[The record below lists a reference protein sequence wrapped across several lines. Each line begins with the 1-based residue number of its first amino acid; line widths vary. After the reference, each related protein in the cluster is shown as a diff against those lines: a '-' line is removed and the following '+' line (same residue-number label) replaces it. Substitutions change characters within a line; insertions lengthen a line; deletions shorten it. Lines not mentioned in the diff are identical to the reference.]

1 MKNTSAPRK
10 HRRWFLSHTAMLA
23 TGFAITPKLS
33 GYAAANDE
41 IRIGFLSCGGRAN
54 ELMGSFAKVP
64 GVKIVGLSDPDS
76 TRVAK
81 AKTRFPDAKTATD
94 LRKLIE
100 DPNIDAVVVAT
111 CNHWHC
117 LASIWAMQAGKD
129 VYVEKPLSHSQWEGE
144 QTIAAARKYQ
154 RICQV
159 GTQQRSDPM
168 QTELKK
174 FLHEEMALGQIQRV
188 QVNRY
193 GVRGPIGKRSEPLPK
208 DPNIDWNLWLGP
220 AADQPVFR
228 NAWHYDWHWDWNTGS
243 GEMGNWG
250 VHVLDDVRNVVF
262 RDSVQVPKRILG
274 GGGRIVWNDA
284 GQSPNVHAVAFDTGS
299 IPVVIGLSNL
309 PDKPDG
315 KKSPDAPG
323 PSSGYVVY
331 CQAGRLEGQRGSAKA
346 FDRDGKLIKEFKGN
360 GGGGH
365 QANFIQ
371 AVRNRK
377 PEALNAEVQI
387 GHDSTGWCNFANI
400 CFQAADHQDLREKVE
415 SAMDH
420 PGWEPLMQQML
431 DHLNAHGVQP
441 NDSALRMSHWM
452 DLDPKTGRF
461 VGQYAQQGNAL
472 IKRQY
477 REGFEV
483 PQVS

>member
-1 MKNTSAPRK
+1 MKSLKLA
-10 HRRWFLSHTAMLA
+10 RRQFLSQTALGTVGLA
-23 TGFAITPKLS
+23 CGLRAHAS
-33 GYAAANDE
+33 ANDE
-41 IRIGFLSCGGRAN
+41 IRLAFLSCGGRAN
-54 ELMGSFAKVP
+54 ELMGSFSKVP

-81 AKTRFPDAKTATD
+81 AKTRFPDAKTTTD

-117 LASIWAMQAGKD
+117 LAAIWAMQAGKD

-168 QTELKK
+168 QKELKA
-174 FLHEEMALGQIQRV
+174 FLHEQQALGQIQRV
-188 QVNRY
+188 QVNRF
-193 GVRGPIGKRSEPLPK
+193 GVRGPIGKRKDPLPK
-208 DPNIDWNLWLGP
+208 DPNVDYDLWLGP
-220 AADQPVFR
+220 AADRPVFR

-262 RDSVQVPKRILG
+262 RDSVQVPRRILG
-274 GGGRIVWNDA
+274 GGGRMVWNDA

-309 PDKPDG
+309 PDAPDG
-315 KKSPDAPG
+315 KKSPDFPG
-323 PSSGYVVY
+323 PGSGYVVY

-346 FDRDGKLIKEFKGN
+346 YDLDGKLIKEFKGN
-360 GGGGH
+360 GGSSH
-365 QANFIQ
+365 QANFIEG
-371 AVRNRK
+371 VRTRK
-377 PEALNAEVQI
+377 AELLNADVQV

-400 CFQAADHQDLREKVE
+400 CYQAGDSSHIEDKAE
-415 SAMDH
+415 SARDF
-420 PGWEPLMQQML
+420 PGWQKLIEQMVS
-431 DHLNAHGVQP
+431 HLNAHQIDP
-441 NDSALRMSHWM
+441 EDQAIRMSHWM
-452 DLDPKTGRF
+452 ELDPKTGRF
-461 VGQYAQQGNAL
+461 VGDYAQQGNAL
-472 IKRQY
+472 IRREY
-477 REGFEV
+477 RSGYAVEEIT
-483 PQVS
+483 

>member
-1 MKNTSAPRK
+1 MLYNHSS
-10 HRRWFLSHTAMLA
+10 RREFLSRSAYLA
-23 TGFAITPKLS
+23 AGLASSPYLDAHAS
-33 GYAAANDE
+33 ANEE

-64 GVKIVGLSDPDS
+64 GVKIVGLCDPDTS
-76 TRVAK
+76 RVAK
-81 AKTRFPDAKTATD
+81 AKTRFPDAKTTND

-100 DPNIDAVVVAT
+100 DPNLDAVVVAT

-129 VYVEKPLSHSQWEGE
+129 VYVEKPLSHTQWEGE

-154 RICQV
+154 KICQV

-168 QTELKK
+168 QAELKK
-174 FLHEEMALGQIQRV
+174 FLHVEKALGEIQRV
-188 QVNRY
+188 QVNRF

-208 DPNIDWNLWLGP
+208 DPNVDWNLWLGP
-220 AADQPVFR
+220 AADRPVFR

-262 RDSVQVPKRILG
+262 QDSVQVPRRILG
-274 GGGRIVWNDA
+274 GGGRIVWNDD
-284 GQSPNVHAVAFDTGS
+284 GESPNVHAVAFDNGS

-315 KKSPDAPG
+315 KKSPDLPG
-323 PSSGYVVY
+323 PGSGYVVY

-346 FDRDGKLIKEFKGN
+346 FDKDGKLIKEFRGN
-360 GGGGH
+360 SGAGH
-365 QANFIQ
+365 QANFIE
-371 AVRNRK
+371 AVRTRK
-377 PEALNAEVQI
+377 REVLNADVQV

-400 CFQAADHQDLREKVE
+400 CFQAGDNRDLRDKVE
-415 SAMDH
+415 SAMGH
-420 PGWEPLMQQML
+420 PGWEPLMQKMHE
-431 DHLNAHGVQP
+431 HLTAHGVDT
-441 NDSALRMSHWM
+441 NDQSLRMSHWM

-461 VGQYAQQGNAL
+461 VGAYAEQGNAL

-477 REGFEV
+477 RTGFEV
-483 PQVS
+483 PKIS